1 MLPKVHIKTQ
11 IKLPISPK
19 NISPFPPAS
28 GDIRLASDKNR
39 GKSQRIHLDHNKQV
53 TKSQR
58 IHTKTQ
64 RTGDKK
70 SYFLMILIEMDRQRF
85 WITLEI
91 RSNYLFVKVKTRGD
105 ITEMDREIVEL
116 YMHLVW
122 SLSVLF
128 RGKSK
133 LAADNE

>member
-11 IKLPISPK
+11 IKLPISP
-19 NISPFPPAS
+19 PFPPAS
-28 GDIRLASDKNR
+28 GDIRLASAKKR

-70 SYFLMILIEMDRQRF
+70 SYFRMILIEMDRQRF